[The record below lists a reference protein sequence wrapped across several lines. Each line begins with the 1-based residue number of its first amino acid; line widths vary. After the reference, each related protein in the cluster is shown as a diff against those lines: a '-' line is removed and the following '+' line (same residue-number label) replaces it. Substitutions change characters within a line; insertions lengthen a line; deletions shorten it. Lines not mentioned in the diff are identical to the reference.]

1 MWKAQQPQPP
11 LLPIRNEEGCW
22 VSWGPMPQ
30 DSGVGPGF
38 QKGPKIQPP
47 AGRGPE
53 LTPGPGLGWEGTG
66 RGAGSHFPGQ
76 TSEVELGRA
85 GPKVLRAGSYFLF
98 PTV

>member
-47 AGRGPE
+47 GREGARTHTWAGA
-53 LTPGPGLGWEGTG
+53 GLGGYGKESWFPFPRADI
-66 RGAGSHFPGQ
+66 RGG
-76 TSEVELGRA
+76 VR
-85 GPKVLRAGSYFLF
+85 
-98 PTV
+98 